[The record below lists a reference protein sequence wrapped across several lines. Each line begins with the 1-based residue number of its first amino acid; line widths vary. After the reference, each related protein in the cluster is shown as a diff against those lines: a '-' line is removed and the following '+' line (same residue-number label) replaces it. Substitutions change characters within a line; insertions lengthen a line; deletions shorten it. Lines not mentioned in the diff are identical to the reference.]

1 MIYPNLP
8 RNTRAR
14 LSHPRNGDSPGQE
27 IFLASLLATKPSI
40 TICIYIPTM
49 KLTFFSSCL
58 FKEIFIKVNARGAN
72 IIVFILV
79 SGIPMIS
86 NERLVDPKNVCKLSK
101 LYENEE
107 IFMQKDL
114 ISS

>member
-1 MIYPNLP
+1 MN
-8 RNTRAR
+8 
-14 LSHPRNGDSPGQE
+14 
-27 IFLASLLATKPSI
+27 
-40 TICIYIPTM
+40 
-49 KLTFFSSCL
+49 LTFLSRCP

-72 IIVFILV
+72 IIVILV
-79 SGIPMIS
+79 SGILMIS
-86 NERLVDPKNVCKLSK
+86 NERLVDRKSTCKLSK